1 MAAWV
6 LLRHDLPDGTWHWD
20 WLLEPRAQDAPFRR
34 TSDDQNER
42 SLISFRLPAALGV
55 DWRPDVLGTPA
66 FTAEILPPHRR
77 RYLTFEGDI
86 GPGADGVS
94 RGRVKRVAGDPTGLL
109 YLLFDPDRFEIV
121 LWRLKGPAGFSPKTD
136 TPHLERLA
144 AGTTEREKLT
154 KQIHHVIWIG
164 TPKAKSKSFWHFEPG
179 DPHVGSH

>member
-34 TSDDQNER
+34 TTDDPDER
-42 SLISFRLPAALGV
+42 SLISFRVAATLGE
-55 DWRPDVLGTPA
+55 DWRPDDPGTPA

-94 RGRVKRVAGDPTGLL
+94 RGRVKRVAWDPTGVAFLQL
-109 YLLFDPDRFEIV
+109 GPDRCDISLRSCKRPWGFTPGSDWPLLDREAE
-121 LWRLKGPAGFSPKTD
+121 AGI
-136 TPHLERLA
+136 
-144 AGTTEREKLT
+144 EREKFT
-154 KQIHHVIWIG
+154 KRIRHVSWIA
-164 TPKAKSKSFWHFEPG
+164 TPKAASTSIWLFEQV
-179 DPHVGSH
+179 DLHLRSD